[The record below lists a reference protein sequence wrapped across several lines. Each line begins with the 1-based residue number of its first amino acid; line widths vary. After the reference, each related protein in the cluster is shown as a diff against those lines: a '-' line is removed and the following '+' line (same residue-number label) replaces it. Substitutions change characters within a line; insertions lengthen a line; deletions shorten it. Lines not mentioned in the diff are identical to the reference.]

1 MSPDKSV
8 ISEKLVALLGY
19 IDELEPHISVSL
31 DEYLSSS
38 LLRRAVERLFQII
51 VEAIVDIADLILS
64 DSGIE
69 PPAAA
74 RESLARVQEL
84 GILSPT
90 LADRLIQTVGV
101 RNRLVH
107 QYDRIDNAR
116 VHVGLRSFL
125 RRAKE
130 FAVVT
135 EAWLS
140 QRDEEE
146 TKTR

>member
-8 ISEKLVALLGY
+8 IREKLVALLGY

-31 DEYLSSS
+31 DEYLSTS

-51 VEAIVDIADLILS
+51 VEAIIDIADLILS

-146 TKTR
+146 TKTP

>member
-8 ISEKLVALLGY
+8 IREKLVALLGY

-51 VEAIVDIADLILS
+51 VEAMVDIADLILS

-146 TKTR
+146 TKC

>member
-1 MSPDKSV
+1 MSP
-8 ISEKLVALLGY
+8 
-19 IDELEPHISVSL
+19 
-31 DEYLSSS
+31 
-38 LLRRAVERLFQII
+38 
-51 VEAIVDIADLILS
+51 
-64 DSGIE
+64 GIE

-107 QYDRIDNAR
+107 QYDRIDSAR
-116 VHVGLRSFL
+116 VHAGLRSFL

-140 QRDEEE
+140 QRE
-146 TKTR
+146 